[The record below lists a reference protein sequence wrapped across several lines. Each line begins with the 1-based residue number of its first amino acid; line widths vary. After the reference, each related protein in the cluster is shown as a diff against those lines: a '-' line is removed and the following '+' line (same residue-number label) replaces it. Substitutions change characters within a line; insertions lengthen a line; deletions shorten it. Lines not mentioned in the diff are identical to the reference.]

1 MTSCVTAVT
10 RSSAIQIIKDMVR
23 LVLENISIVSQAEKV
38 KYCSNLPGLIK
49 SKGKTILTSLGTIK
63 ASSTYQQGGPPLK
76 HQGVSPEL
84 QGAQQ
89 SSKQAPRSC
98 QRGRVQRVPRVCV
111 HTSKRPLQWRSAG
124 FFFLS
129 VHIFKRPRISF
140 CLFLKDSFQT
150 QISTV
155 HILMANVNLFKRFYL
170 KVITLC
176 TIQRK

>member
-89 SSKQAPRSC
+89 SSKQARGPAREAEFSVC
-98 QRGRVQRVPRVCV
+98 LGCVYTHLRGRLSGGVQV
-111 HTSKRPLQWRSAG
+111 S
-124 FFFLS
+124 FF
-129 VHIFKRPRISF
+129 
-140 CLFLKDSFQT
+140 
-150 QISTV
+150 
-155 HILMANVNLFKRFYL
+155 
-170 KVITLC
+170 
-176 TIQRK
+176 